1 MAQQSAKRTA
11 ARQQRPQQRH
21 KQQPVAHIGEENA
34 PRIVVKA
41 EHTALSVGVVG
52 SLVNAPA
59 VYFGNA
65 VHRHHIVAPRH
76 TQTAFVVGRRV
87 GAGIMVDGELREFHV
102 KRQATHIFV
111 VGKEEA
117 RRFSHTQMQVAVH
130 SPEGGAQRPEQN
142 HDERRMQHEGV
153 QPMPKPSA
161 HNDPSSREH
170 HARPQQAEEHT
181 AVDVGIGR
189 RTSPQ
194 VLDNRGRDE
203 HHDLHSEEIER
214 EFRRDGK
221 FHADDRLRRY
231 IPSR

>member
-1 MAQQSAKRTA
+1 MAQQGAERTA
-11 ARQQRPQQRH
+11 ARQQRPQQRN
-21 KQQPVAHIGEENA
+21 KQQPVAHIGEEYA
-34 PRIVVKA
+34 PRIVIKA

-65 VHRHHIVAPRH
+65 VHRHHIVATRH
-76 TQTAFVVGRRV
+76 TQTAFIVGRRV
-87 GAGIMVDGELREFHV
+87 GAGIMVDGEVRELHL
-102 KRQATHIFV
+102 KRQSTHIFV
-111 VGKEEA
+111 VDEEEA
-117 RRFSHTQMQVAVH
+117 RRFSHAQMQVAVH
-130 SPEGGAQRPEQN
+130 RTEGGAQRTDQN
-142 HDERRMQHEGV
+142 HDKRGMQHEGV

-161 HNDPSSREH
+161 HHDPSSREH
-170 HARPQQAEEHT
+170 YASPQQAKEHT
-181 AVDVGIGR
+181 AIDVGIGG

-194 VLDNRGRDE
+194 VLDDRGADE
-203 HHDLHSEEIER
+203 HHDLHSEEIKR